1 MGKILI
7 KQDLGIVQER
17 VYVMSWGIAPL
28 MFRNIILL
36 ITTSI
41 VKHSSLSVM
50 CMHTL
55 KDSMKRDIVI
65 VSPDDSVKKAADMMA
80 SKGIGCVISVEGN
93 KPLGIITERD
103 IVRKVVHKER
113 NPDKTLVRDV
123 MSRKIISLDSGRS
136 IQEAVDTLEKKR
148 IKKLPIIEHDKLIG
162 IVTMTDL
169 LISLGGIENEE
180 SENLK
185 KLVKDLHLTKIK
197 LQSRIVE
204 LEDRLS
210 RSSEP

>member
-1 MGKILI
+1 
-7 KQDLGIVQER
+7 
-17 VYVMSWGIAPL
+17 
-28 MFRNIILL
+28 
-36 ITTSI
+36 
-41 VKHSSLSVM
+41 
-50 CMHTL
+50 MHTL
-55 KDSMKRDIVI
+55 KDSMKRDIVV
-65 VSPDDSVKKAADMMA
+65 VSPDDSVKKAVDMMA

-103 IVRKVVHKER
+103 IVRKVVHKKRDPE
-113 NPDKTLVRDV
+113 KTLVRDV

-136 IQEAVDTLEKKR
+136 IQDAVDTLEKKR

-169 LISLGGIENEE
+169 LISLGGIESEE

-197 LQSRIVE
+197 LQSRIIE
-204 LEDRLS
+204 LEEKLS
-210 RSSEP
+210 GSRKA